1 MSFSHMYVDGGSAS
15 QTISSSTYVP
25 LTGFDTAGEQSTQSG
40 NLGTQI
46 TIASDKI
53 TAVRGVYYVDFSMSG
68 YTDITGDLL
77 DVTCKLYTDNAT
89 SGTGATQAFAAAA
102 GFSARYSFGE
112 VDAYGHLAFTGI
124 YEVTADRCDFKVY
137 ANIVR
142 ASSENSSSS
151 WSISVNSS
159 SSSSSSQSP
168 ESVSSNSALFGET
181 TPLVVVHSQL
191 VLVSL

>member
-1 MSFSHMYVDGGSAS
+1 MSFSHMYVDGGSDS

-53 TAVRGVYYVDFSMSG
+53 TAVRGIYYVDFSMSG

-77 DVTCKLYTDNAT
+77 DVTCKLYTDNTTA
-89 SGTGATQAFAAAA
+89 GTFAAAA
-102 GFSARYSFGE
+102 GFSSRFSFGE

-159 SSSSSSQSP
+159 SSSSSSQSQD
-168 ESVSSNSALFGET
+168 SASSNSALFGET